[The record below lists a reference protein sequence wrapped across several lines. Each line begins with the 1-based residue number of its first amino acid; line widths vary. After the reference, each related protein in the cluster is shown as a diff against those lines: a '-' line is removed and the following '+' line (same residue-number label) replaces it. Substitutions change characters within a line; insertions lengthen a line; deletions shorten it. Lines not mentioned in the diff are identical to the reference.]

1 MILPFIIAGLTTGS
15 VYGLAGVGLVLT
27 YKTSGVFNF
36 AQGAL
41 ATVAAYLFYTLHV
54 QHGMAWPLAG
64 FICVFVLG
72 PVLGLLLEILAR
84 ALANANLNT
93 QVASTVGILLMVQA
107 GVVLIYGTTVVRNI
121 PPFLPG
127 GTYDIAGT
135 SVTSSQ
141 IVVFAVGVAATA
153 ALYGWFRLA
162 RGGVAMRGVVD
173 NPELLDIAGTSP
185 LRVRRLAWIIGSIF
199 ACASGVLLGPFIN
212 LDPTTL
218 TFLIVSAF
226 GAAAIGRF
234 SNLPGTYIG
243 GLALGIAASLCTKY
257 FTSGV
262 LSGLSSA
269 LPFLVLFVVLMV
281 SPRRRLEDHVQAIP
295 ERSGGWTTPWPL
307 QVIGGVALLIF
318 LLFVP
323 GFAGI
328 HLTDWTEFLATTVL
342 LLSLG
347 LLTRTSGQVSLAH
360 VSFMAIGVAGFSH
373 LAVDHHWPW
382 AVALVV
388 AGLVAVPIGALLSIP
403 AIRLSGLYLALTTF
417 GFGILLQYM
426 FYNENY
432 MFGDLGLGVA
442 VPIPSLSW
450 LDLSSPNGYYY
461 LVLAITLVVTVAV
474 LGINFSRLGRLLRGL
489 GDSATALATSG
500 TSVNVTRV
508 LVFALSA
515 FLAAVAGVL
524 GAGAIGQVSGDSYQ
538 PITSLV
544 FFTLITISV
553 GGTPWFA
560 IVAAAGYALIPSYL
574 PGTATSTVLQL
585 IFGVIAVMVALSPA
599 SSRTLPSWLTGAVD
613 AVFRPGARPVEAD
626 VPVQAA
632 AATPSGPALTVT
644 PAELAATG
652 LHVQF
657 GGLVAVDDVSF
668 TVRTGQITGL
678 IGPNGAGKT
687 TVFNACSGLNKP
699 NAGRV
704 ALNGRDLSRL
714 GPAAR
719 ARRGLGR
726 TFQRMELFDSMSV
739 RENVALGYEAG
750 RAGLNPLRHLVSS
763 GDHRRRAQAAA
774 EEALRRC
781 DLLPLAGRP
790 AGALSTGQ
798 RRLVELA
805 RCLAGPYR
813 ILLLDEPS
821 SGLDRLETARFGEI
835 LQQAVA
841 DKGIGILLV
850 EHDVGLVASVCDEIY
865 VLDFGKLIYA
875 GSAADVL
882 SSPVVQ
888 AAYLGTEDVAV
899 AAGLGDEEQVE
910 S

>member
-64 FICVFVLG
+64 FICIFVLG

-84 ALANANLNT
+84 ALAKATLNT
-93 QVASTVGILLMVQA
+93 QVASTVGILLIVQA
-107 GVVLIYGTTVVRNI
+107 GVVLVYGTTTVRNI
-121 PPFLPG
+121 PSFLPG
-127 GTYDIAGT
+127 AFDIGGT
-135 SVTSSQ
+135 SVTSGQ

-162 RGGVAMRGVVD
+162 RGGVAMRAVVD

-185 LRVRRLAWIIGSIF
+185 LRVRRLAWMIGSIF

-257 FTSGV
+257 FTTGV

-269 LPFLVLFVVLMV
+269 LPFLVLFAVLMV

-295 ERSGGWTTPWPL
+295 ERSGGWTAPWPL
-307 QVIGGVALLIF
+307 QVTGGLALLAF

-360 VSFMAIGVAGFSH
+360 VSFMAIGVVAFSH

-382 AVALVV
+382 AAALIV
-388 AGLVAVPIGALLSIP
+388 AGLIAVPIGALLSIP

-442 VPIPSLSW
+442 VPSPYLSW

-461 LVLAITLVVTVAV
+461 LVLAITLMVTLMVVA
-474 LGINFSRLGRLLRGL
+474 INFSRLGRLLRAL

-524 GAGAIGQVSGDSYQ
+524 GAAAIGQVSGDSYQ

-553 GGTPWFA
+553 GRTPWYA
-560 IVAAAGYALIPSYL
+560 ILAAAGYALIPSYL
-574 PGTATSTVLQL
+574 AGNTTSTVLQL

-599 SSRTLPSWLTGAVD
+599 SSRILPSRFTTAVD
-613 AVFRPGARPVEAD
+613 AVFRRAPRPVPGGD
-626 VPVQAA
+626 IPVPAA
-632 AATPSGPALTVT
+632 SAAPALPARRVT
-644 PAELAATG
+644 PGEMAVEG
-652 LHVQF
+652 LRVQF

-687 TVFNACSGLNKP
+687 TVFNACSGLNRP
-699 NAGRV
+699 RAGRV
-704 ALNGRDLSRL
+704 LLDGHDLSRR

-750 RAGLNPLRHLVSS
+750 RAGFNPLRHLIST
-763 GDHRRRAQAAA
+763 GGQRRRARANA
-774 EEALRRC
+774 EEALRWC
-781 DLLPLAGRP
+781 DLLSLADRP

-821 SGLDRLETARFGEI
+821 SGLDRRETARFGEI

-850 EHDVGLVASVCDEIY
+850 EHDIALVASVCDEIY
-865 VLDFGKLIYA
+865 MLDFGRRIYS

-882 SSPVVQ
+882 NSPVVQ
-888 AAYLGTEDVAV
+888 AAYLGTEDVA
-899 AAGLGDEEQVE
+899 AMAGLSDEGQAE